1 MENLRD
7 EKDITVIKEYVSWLN
22 VNTFINSLKEFIE
35 ENDFN
40 GVYGPAR
47 GGLIFAVM
55 ISHKY
60 NLPFL
65 GAPQKGCLVI
75 DDIVDTGKT
84 AEAWKDKGYKI
95 ASMYYKKNPLVE
107 PDFWAYE
114 KTDQWIVFPW
124 EEIQSNEKIGQAQD
138 IITDT
143 ILQAYPVWSS
153 TSFSDKYKEAMNAYE
168 IIQGGN
174 YNE

>member
-7 EKDITVIKEYVSWLN
+7 EKDITPKKVYVTWLQ
-22 VNTFINSLKEFIE
+22 VTKFINSLQEFITD
-35 ENDFN
+35 NNFN

-65 GAPQKGCLVI
+65 GAPQKGCLVV

-84 AEAWKDKGYKI
+84 AEAWKDKGYSI
-95 ASMYYKKNPLVE
+95 ASMYYKDNPLVQ
-107 PDFWAYE
+107 PDFWMC
-114 KTDQWIVFPW
+114 KKNNDWIVFPW
-124 EEIQSNEKIGQAQD
+124 EEFRTNTEIENALDVVTTAIVE
-138 IITDT
+138 
-143 ILQAYPVWSS
+143 AYPVWSS
-153 TSFSDKYKEAMNAYE
+153 TSYSNDYKQASNALT
-168 IIQGGN
+168 IVLGGN
-174 YNE
+174 INE